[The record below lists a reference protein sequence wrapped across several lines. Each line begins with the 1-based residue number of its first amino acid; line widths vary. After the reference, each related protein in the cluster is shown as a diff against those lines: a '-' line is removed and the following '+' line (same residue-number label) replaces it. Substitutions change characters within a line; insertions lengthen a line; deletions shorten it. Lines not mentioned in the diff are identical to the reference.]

1 MSSSELSGTRRDEEP
16 LADMAERVLVLF
28 HCCKRIRDTKAR
40 FLAEEQL
47 SRFKSW
53 ARNVGVFAAQHA
65 SLDYRLRTAPSSRAL
80 VEINLD
86 TVCIHLLGTLKGS
99 SKVSDEEFDNL
110 LNAPRS
116 KVLADAINML
126 LKSRS
131 NRSLREKQLKL
142 VGKMID
148 TLFQSFYGMQ
158 RAING
163 KTLVKIPRLMDFDK
177 DYAIIRER
185 GGDSADAGVPV
196 DDIRFDIG
204 AKFEDF
210 LRKALTHKWF
220 RLRSSK
226 EEDLD
231 DERKNYQQV
240 LFERC
245 VTTIS
250 ARRRQLAYFQ
260 AHCGHEEAS
269 GPRLKVAG
277 FKPRLSHMVLRSSLS
292 TFADDRFGF
301 RFGGPLDAPPPPK
314 RTGNEEEKVCPY
326 CRLVLPAETFSTQ
339 KRAELWERHLLDDL
353 QPYICLFANCEQAG
367 RTYSSFAEWRHHNTR
382 VHYRSWEC
390 SLHTDGK
397 PDRVGD
403 RVFIYDTLEK
413 FKDHIRL
420 SHPGLSPSFAEDWS
434 HQKHTAPLPQRCF
447 VCWQEIPEF
456 ETLLK
461 HIASHLESMSLLAL
475 PWRDDITVEED
486 ITSDKATCSVAT
498 DDAVGKHLYGTYF
511 CGWKETGEVM
521 MEPVEQLDKHE
532 FSSLP
537 LTVNETPQDRLQI
550 LEAWAQESCLN
561 APGWSRAR
569 KNWSL
574 ALLVVETI
582 TELRKNAVWSQAR
595 CLKPRIRDRIPW
607 HRDYTVGWICALPS
621 DFEASKAMLDYEYRL
636 PFPDSDYDP
645 NNNPNSSYGCDSYVY
660 GRIGHHDVAIAW
672 IGGGIPSTS
681 KDIRLRDVTG
691 GDLSIDSGGMVR
703 EGVFVQR
710 ESLNICRLPQD
721 LQTAIETL
729 KADHQI
735 GHKLSKHLQALLD
748 RCEEM
753 KAQYSR
759 PAPETNILF
768 SINDDHLGTEG
779 DGSQYPKNLVELG
792 RARGFESIVHY
803 GLVASGNKIIKHGA
817 KRYRL
822 SSEFGIEFSQTEPTD
837 LTHGFHCLFIRGISD
852 YADSHNNDIWEP
864 YAAAMAAAYAKELLH
879 VLPPTTSVA
888 LFPDVWYRLTQYLSY
903 TRGIDIEENSTSA
916 DGGMRITLELTDA
929 DRLGQY
935 WTFQPRDTE
944 GSWTISTMALPD
956 SVLGV
961 HPGDETRLSLEPAAF
976 TMGQQWQITSRGG
989 GAVNIWNR
997 SLGSEGYLCTR
1008 GDPVELT
1015 LSEKNEN
1022 DASQLWRLHPV
1033 GIVGQ
1038 QCSQSDD
1045 MMMD

>member
-1 MSSSELSGTRRDEEP
+1 MRREEEP
-16 LADMAERVLVLF
+16 LADTAERVLVLF
-28 HCCKRIRDTKAR
+28 DCCKRIRDMKAR

-53 ARNVGVFAAQHA
+53 ALNVGVFAAQHA

-99 SKVSDEEFDNL
+99 SKVSDGEFDAL

-116 KVLADAINML
+116 KVLADAIKML

-142 VGKMID
+142 VGTMID

-163 KTLVKIPRLMDFDK
+163 KTLVKIPRLMEFDK
-177 DYAIIRER
+177 EYAIIRER
-185 GGDSADAGVPV
+185 RGDSAVSGVPV

-204 AKFEDF
+204 TNFEDF

-220 RLRSSK
+220 RLRSSN

-231 DERKNYQQV
+231 DERKSYQQV

-260 AHCGHEEAS
+260 AHYDHKEAS

-277 FKPRLSHMVLRSSLS
+277 FKPRLSHMVLRSHLS
-292 TFADDRFGF
+292 TFADDRFGIDRFGF
-301 RFGGPLDAPPPPK
+301 RFGGPLDVPPPPMLA
-314 RTGNEEEKVCPY
+314 GNEEEKACPY
-326 CRLVLPAETFSTQ
+326 CCLVLPAETFSTQ
-339 KRAELWERHLLDDL
+339 KRTELWERHLLDDL
-353 QPYICLFANCEQAG
+353 QPYICLFANCDQAG

-434 HQKHTAPLPQRCF
+434 HHKHTAPLPQRCF

-486 ITSDKATCSVAT
+486 ITSDKATGSVAT

-511 CGWKETGEVM
+511 CGWEETGEVT
-521 MEPVEQLDKHE
+521 MEPVKQLDKHE
-532 FSSLP
+532 FSSL
-537 LTVNETPQDRLQI
+537 LLAVNETPQDHLQI
-550 LEAWAQESCLN
+550 LEAWAQESL
-561 APGWSRAR
+561 RRR
-569 KNWSL
+569 KPR
-574 ALLVVETI
+574 I
-582 TELRKNAVWSQAR
+582 QDYR
-595 CLKPRIRDRIPW
+595 PRIRDHIPW
-607 HRDYTVGWICALPS
+607 YRDYTVGWICALAS
-621 DFEASKAMLDYEYRL
+621 EFEASKAMLDYEYRM
-636 PFPDSDYDP
+636 PFPDNDYDP
-645 NNNPNSSYGCDSYVY
+645 SNDPDSSDGLDSYAY
-660 GRIGHHDVAIAW
+660 GRIGHHDVAIACMSS
-672 IGGGIPSTS
+672 PYYKTS
-681 KDIRLRDVTG
+681 SVSDALKDMRELFPFLRVFFMY
-691 GDLSIDSGGMVR
+691 DSGGMVR
-703 EGVFVQR
+703 GSVFVQVR
-710 ESLNICRLPQD
+710 SPNTCMLPED
-721 LQTAIETL
+721 LQIAMRTL
-729 KADHQI
+729 KADCQI
-735 GHKLSKHLQALLD
+735 GHKSLRRTRS
-748 RCEEM
+748 
-753 KAQYSR
+753 S
-759 PAPETNILF
+759 
-768 SINDDHLGTEG
+768 
-779 DGSQYPKNLVELG
+779 
-792 RARGFESIVHY
+792 ESIRHC
-803 GLVASGNKIIKHGA
+803 GLTASGNDIMKHGVT
-817 KRYRL
+817 RDRL
-822 SSEFGIEFSQTEPTD
+822 LSEHVIVCFETEVTGQTD
-837 LTHGFHCLFIRGISD
+837 GFHCLGIRCISG
-852 YADSHNNDIWEP
+852 YADSFKNDIWQTR
-864 YAAAMAAAYAKELLH
+864 AAAIAAEYAKELLH
-879 VLPPTTSVA
+879 IFPPVPSA
-888 LFPDVWYRLTQYLSY
+888 IYPDVWYRLTKYLSY
-903 TRGIDIEENSTSA
+903 TKGIDIEEDSTSA

-944 GSWTISTMALPD
+944 GSWTMSTMTLPD

-961 HPGDETRLSLEPAAF
+961 HPGDETRLRLEPVAF

-1008 GDPVELT
+1008 GDPAALT

-1033 GIVGQ
+1033 CIVGQ
-1038 QCSQSDD
+1038 QCSQLDD
-1045 MMMD
+1045 MMVD